1 MTTRRA
7 DNRKA
12 ANPKLGL
19 TAERMFSCEKDV
31 DLRTA
36 QNGISVASFTLAVNR
51 QYSKDKEA
59 DFINCVAFKKT
70 AEVLQQFAGKGRL
83 IGVTGSIQTRHY
95 TGKNGKEVYVTE
107 VLADSVSFLDSRNSS
122 QSEYNG
128 QQGGYSY
135 QQGNQPQANWQ
146 DPQVAN
152 SGSQAKNAAPSG
164 QAGTIDVSSD
174 DLPF

>member
-1 MTTRRA
+1 MINSVA
-7 DNRKA
+7 
-12 ANPKLGL
+12 L
-19 TAERMFSCEKDV
+19 TGRLTKDV
-31 DLRTA
+31 DLRTT

-95 TGKNGKEVYVTE
+95 TGKDGKEVYVTE
-107 VLADSVSFLDSRNSS
+107 VLANNVSFLDSRNGS
-122 QSEYNG
+122 QSEYNA
-128 QQGGYSY
+128 QQGGYS
-135 QQGNQPQANWQ
+135 QRQGNQPQADYQ
-146 DPQVAN
+146 APQAAGF
-152 SGSQAKNAAPSG
+152 GSQGQTTTPAG
-164 QAGTIDVSSD
+164 QAIDVSND

>member
-1 MTTRRA
+1 MINSVALTGRLTR
-7 DNRKA
+7 
-12 ANPKLGL
+12 
-19 TAERMFSCEKDV
+19 DV
-31 DLRTA
+31 DLRTT
-36 QNGISVASFTLAVNR
+36 QSGISVASFTLAVNR

-95 TGKNGKEVYVTE
+95 TGKDGKEVYVTE
-107 VLADSVSFLDSRNSS
+107 VLANNVSFLDSRNSA
-122 QSEYNG
+122 QNEYSG
-128 QQGGYSY
+128 QQVD
-135 QQGNQPQANWQ
+135 QPQQNFQA
-146 DPQVAN
+146 PQAAGF
-152 SGSQAKNAAPSG
+152 GSQGQTTTPAG